1 MVKLSPKKYE
11 QQRLRAMNQQLYPAR
26 LRVLPSGTYQFD
38 YRKNGHSIR
47 KVVGNDIETA
57 YERSLIM
64 RRETDDLPVVSRRDM
79 LLKDWYIMWKKS
91 HFNNLSPTTI
101 RGYEQCWNAAPENL
115 KYTRLLDLNHDQI
128 ESSLSLI
135 TSDSVRGHTGR
146 FLSVLLGAAVKREFI
161 SKAPWHKGYQSPKR
175 NVPMLD
181 ENDLVALLEAS
192 GSSIQPILA
201 LAGFCGLRRGEIF
214 ALTKSDFGPDFTN
227 PEWVDV
233 SKARVRGYGKY
244 DCDDIK
250 STKTGS
256 RRVLP
261 IPSKALPYIIPLL
274 TNDSNGKDDLLFPT
288 FRSDIT
294 RRIQTACKKADL
306 PKLTLHDLRHLC
318 GSHIMMQAGPA
329 AAQAILGHKQV
340 STTVDVY
347 GHLSPLY
354 LKRQMEASSIR
365 DDAILVAE
373 QAEKLLLHDDP
384 EVAELAASALQL
396 CQYLSIRKRKRA
408 TAKP

>member
-1 MVKLSPKKYE
+1 MAKLSPKKYE
-11 QQRLRAMNQQLYPAR
+11 QQRLRAMNAQLYPAR
-26 LRVLPSGTYQFD
+26 LRVLPSGSYQFD

-47 KVVGNDIETA
+47 KVVGEDIEVA
-57 YERSLIM
+57 YERSLVI
-64 RRETDDLPVVSRRDM
+64 RREVDDLPIVSRRDM
-79 LLKDWYIMWKKS
+79 LLKDWYLIWEKS
-91 HFNNLSPTTI
+91 HFHDLSPTTV
-101 RGYEQCWNAAPENL
+101 RGYEQCWNATPDNL
-115 KYTRLLDLNHDQI
+115 KYTRLLDLHHDQI
-128 ESSLSLI
+128 ESSLSNI

-146 FLSVLLGAAVKREFI
+146 FLSVMLGAAVKREFL
-161 SKAPWHKGYQSPKR
+161 SKTPWHKGYQSPKR

-181 ENDLVALLEAS
+181 ENDLVALIEAS
-192 GSSIQPILA
+192 GSSVQPILA

-214 ALTKSDFGPDFTN
+214 ALTIADFGPDHTN

-274 TNDSNGKDDLLFPT
+274 TEGVTKPETLLFPT
-288 FRSDIT
+288 FRSDVT

-318 GSHIMMQAGPA
+318 GSHIMMEAGPA

-340 STTVDVY
+340 TTTVDVY
-347 GHLSPLY
+347 GHLTPLY
-354 LKRQMEASSIR
+354 LKRQMESGSIS
-365 DDAILVAE
+365 DDAAVVADM
-373 QAEKLLLHDDP
+373 AEKLLHHEDP
-384 EVAELAASALQL
+384 AVVDFAASTLQL